1 MLCDVAG
8 VFETKALTET
18 KVVPTPQGWRSLEE
32 AMHPRKKT
40 KSVDRLEV
48 LPVPRE
54 ALQGKSD
61 VVVPTPPEG

>member
-18 KVVPTPQGWRSLEE
+18 EVVPTPIGWRGAPQTMHSRKE
-32 AMHPRKKT
+32 AARAH
-40 KSVDRLEV
+40 RLEV

-54 ALQGKSD
+54 AL
-61 VVVPTPPEG
+61 